1 MANVSKLRIW
11 CQKVLPLVYDDS
23 LSYYE
28 VLCKVVDKLNEMIG
42 GYGNLNELLDALKTD
57 VNQYTDQAV
66 THGIAQSNAYAD
78 QKVLDLGTQLN
89 QSLAQLQFR
98 VATIEAD
105 QPEMQANINQLLKD
119 MGEVQQWIAQF
130 DWDRLYQMV
139 ADIIADYIP
148 SQLSVG
154 LTSDGYFVITFW
166 KPWLDLVFNT
176 TGYDIETEIQPE
188 FGHLVVSY

>member
-89 QSLAQLQFR
+89 QSLAQLQLR

-154 LTSDGYFVITFW
+154 LTPDGYFVITFW